1 MEDRKQIRWTKREP
15 GSGHRLEERY
25 AYYRRCQVVLKGGQ
39 CKAPAMKDR
48 QVCYKHDEQRERARQ
63 CQQEMV
69 DVLMEGAARTG
80 IEIRNLMRDP
90 RGKQRIFAVVAQG
103 ILDDVSYFYSDLWR
117 AVTIENLTFGRSMDR
132 SSYIYM

>member
-1 MEDRKQIRWTKREP
+1 MEDREQIRWTKREP
-15 GSGHRLEERY
+15 GSGHKLEERY
-25 AYYRRCQVVLKGGQ
+25 AYYRRCQVVRKGGQ

-90 RGKQRIFAVVAQG
+90 NGKQRIFAAVAQG
-103 ILDDVSYFYSDLWR
+103 ILDGSIGEDAARLLLKELAR
-117 AVTIENLTFGRSMDR
+117 
-132 SSYIYM
+132 